1 MPNPGDVILI
11 PNCPCC
17 GSSSSSV
24 SSTSSAGT
32 SSSSSDCSC
41 CCSFFV
47 DGIESG
53 CGNCIISRTSRSPQ
67 NDPCYSQCLKD
78 AKLITSLTITHGATS
93 ENCNGDTTNCTKWYN
108 HGAIPPFQTS
118 AILLNN
124 LFTFFY
130 VRSTSPLCIYTA
142 IGVPCVDGQL
152 FTWLVSAP
160 GTGCPA
166 PLMGSVSW

>member
-1 MPNPGDVILI
+1 MPNPGDIILI

-24 SSTSSAGT
+24 SSSSAA
-32 SSSSSDCSC
+32 SSSTSHDCSC
-41 CCSFFV
+41 CCSFIV
-47 DGIESG
+47 DGVESG
-53 CGNCIISRTSRSPQ
+53 CGNCIISRTSRSPLD
-67 NDPCYSQCLKD
+67 DPCYSPCLSD
-78 AKLITSLTITHGATS
+78 SRLISNLTITHGASS
-93 ENCNGDTTNCTKWYN
+93 ETCAADATNCTKWYN

-142 IGVPCVDGQL
+142 SGVPCGNGQS
-152 FTWLVSAP
+152 FTWAVSPP
-160 GTGCPA
+160 GTSCPGT
-166 PLMGSVSW
+166 LSGSVSW